1 MTVVTLQNNSI
12 GGWVNVRVDCK
23 PYWRDII
30 TLISGGIIVWCKDLS
45 KKIKERKAEQEALKS
60 GLLAILHD
68 RLFSICNQYLAMD
81 YIPVDKSEEILDN
94 AKIIYDAYHG
104 LGGNGT
110 GTAIYEKFMKLQ
122 VRKGEKTNG
131 SPNQ

>member
-1 MTVVTLQNNSI
+1 MLKWIASHIGETLF
-12 GGWVNVRVDCK
+12 
-23 PYWRDII
+23 

-45 KKIKERKAEQEALKS
+45 KKKKALKS

-81 YIPVDKSEEILDN
+81 YIPVEKSEEILDN
-94 AKIIYDAYHG
+94 AKIIYDAYHN

-110 GTAIYEKFMKLQ
+110 GTTIYKKFMKLQ
-122 VRKGEKTNG
+122 VREGEKTNG

>member
-1 MTVVTLQNNSI
+1 MLEWIASHIGETLF
-12 GGWVNVRVDCK
+12 
-23 PYWRDII
+23 

-45 KKIKERKAEQEALKS
+45 KKNKERKTEQEALKS

-81 YIPVDKSEEILDN
+81 YIPVEKSEEILDN
-94 AKIIYDAYHG
+94 AKIIYDAYHS

-110 GTAIYEKFMKLQ
+110 GTAIYEKFIKLQ
-122 VRKGEKTNG
+122 VRKGERTNG

>member
-1 MTVVTLQNNSI
+1 MLKWIASHICETLF
-12 GGWVNVRVDCK
+12 
-23 PYWRDII
+23 
-30 TLISGGIIVWCKDLS
+30 TLISGGIIIWCKDLS

-110 GTAIYEKFMKLQ
+110 GTAIYKKFMKLQ
-122 VRKGEKTNG
+122 VRKGEQTDGN
-131 SPNQ
+131 PNQ

>member
-1 MTVVTLQNNSI
+1 MLEWIASHIGETLF
-12 GGWVNVRVDCK
+12 
-23 PYWRDII
+23 
-30 TLISGGIIVWCKDLS
+30 TLISGGIIVWCKDLN

-94 AKIIYDAYHG
+94 AKIIYDAYHD
-104 LGGNGT
+104 LGGNST
-110 GTAIYEKFMKLQ
+110 GTAIYKKFMKLQ

-131 SPNQ
+131 NPNQ